1 MVIRLLFISFCLQF
15 HCCGSVQVSK
25 FTISR
30 ITFAIK
36 RFQELESKR
45 IFILREW
52 PSMESIAGE
61 AEKNLSVDAYMSP
74 PILIFDVLTC
84 YGDVMNQLCCP
95 VCIKSGQS
103 SSLRPTGLWTDGTT
117 RCVYE
122 PRVVYDVSCSL
133 LLVSAVYSCCN
144 SHQIPAHNPHVL
156 SSLPSLLYVPFYLTN
171 RAGFT
176 TDMLTQICSLVDSGM
191 SFHSV
196 EGVISSQ
203 YRQHY
208 WRLRCRFTE
217 ACTRLGVSSLSFPDF
232 SQGTFPY
239 PHEILLREVFMA
251 YSSLFHHTFH
261 TDMAVRTSSWISCD
275 HTFKSSAN
283 IGFVRKSDGKW
294 IKLFSVFSV

>member
-1 MVIRLLFISFCLQF
+1 MTTGLREQVFKLQVL
-15 HCCGSVQVSK
+15 GAGY
-25 FTISR
+25 SR
-30 ITFAIK
+30 I
-36 RFQELESKR
+36 Q
-45 IFILREW
+45 
-52 PSMESIAGE
+52 P
-61 AEKNLSVDAYMSP
+61 
-74 PILIFDVLTC
+74 
-84 YGDVMNQLCCP
+84 
-95 VCIKSGQS
+95 
-103 SSLRPTGLWTDGTT
+103 
-117 RCVYE
+117 
-122 PRVVYDVSCSL
+122 L

-144 SHQIPAHNPHVL
+144 SHQIPTHNPHVL

-217 ACTRLGVSSLSFPDF
+217 ACTRLGVSSLSFPEF

-261 TDMAVRTSSWISCD
+261 TDMAVRTPSWISCD
-275 HTFKSSAN
+275 HTFKSAAN

-294 IKLFSVFSV
+294 IKLFKCIFCVMGIDGSVIHWRFTRGESFEEVRDLLLLITTFIYIDNTLHYQQTTTKLLGIHTKRKTKITN